1 MPDFSILTNNIDM
14 YLEGFKYTVMSSVV
28 ALIGSFVLGIVM
40 AVMRIS
46 PIRILNWIGSAYV
59 EFVRNIPLVL
69 IAFIFYFAL
78 PVIGI
83 TFNGFVAGTVAL
95 TVYTAAFIAEVIRA
109 GILSVA
115 KGQME
120 AKTFF
125 RINLYASDVSC
136 RLTSSDENRHS
147 SSRKSISQF
156 SKKLFNT
163 RNYCWNGFN
172 VSRRLNFNEDVRYV

>member
-120 AKTFF
+120 AARSSGLTYTQAMYHVVLPQAMKIVIPPLE
-125 RINLYASDVSC
+125 INF
-136 RLTSSDENRHS
+136 
-147 SSRKSISQF
+147 SI
-156 SKKLFNT
+156 
-163 RNYCWNGFN
+163 
-172 VSRRLNFNEDVRYV
+172 